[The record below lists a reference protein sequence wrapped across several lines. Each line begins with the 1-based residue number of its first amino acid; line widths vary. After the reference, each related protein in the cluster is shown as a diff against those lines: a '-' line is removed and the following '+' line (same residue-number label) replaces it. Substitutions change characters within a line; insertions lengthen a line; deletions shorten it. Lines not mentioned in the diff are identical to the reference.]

1 MSFPFFM
8 KRLREHLVKYRKE
21 CVLAPLFKLLEAV
34 LELFVP
40 LVVAAI
46 IDRGVAVGNGR
57 FVVSYS
63 LLLIVLAFSGFFVSI
78 TSQYFSARAASGFA
92 RDVKH
97 SLLKHIQS
105 LDRKDIEALG
115 SSTLITRMTS
125 DMNQV
130 QSGLNMALRLLLRSP
145 FIVFGSA
152 IMAFAVDFKAALVF
166 VAVLPILCLIVF
178 LVMSISLPRFK
189 KVQKSMDKIVSR
201 SRENLG
207 GVRVIR
213 AFNLEESECK
223 KFSEENNI
231 LLRLQLSASRISILT
246 NPVSSLIINGA
257 IIVLLYTGAIR
268 IEAGTL
274 SAGAVVALV
283 NYMSQILVEL
293 IKLANL
299 LVTISKAL
307 ASAKRVE
314 AVFEHTSPNRKG
326 ENVKAF
332 DLSKPAIEFK
342 DVSFSYKE
350 GVSSSLSHISLSLE
364 KGSTLGVIGGT
375 GSGKST
381 LAALLT
387 ALYDVTEGSLEI
399 FGKSIGDYNKAFL
412 HDNIAIALQKAR
424 LFKGTIRSNMKW
436 LSPEATDEDIIK
448 ALKIAQAWEFVEQKG
463 LSYPVEVGGRNFSG
477 GQRQRLN
484 IARAVIAKPAILILD
499 DSASALDYATEKKL
513 RSALGTLPCT
523 KVIISQRAASILQ
536 ADQILLLDDG
546 KMVALGSHEELLK
559 TSELYQEIY
568 YSQFKR
574 EEKNV

>member
-1 MSFPFFM
+1 M
-8 KRLREHLVKYRKE
+8 KRLKEHLVKYRKE

-40 LVVAAI
+40 MVVAVI
-46 IDRGVAVGNGR
+46 IDRGIVIGDNR
-57 FVVSYS
+57 IIISYS
-63 LLLIVLAFSGFFVSI
+63 LLLILLALSGFFVSI

-105 LDRKDIEALG
+105 LARKDVETLG
-115 SSTLITRMTS
+115 ASTLITRMTS
-125 DMNQV
+125 DMTQV

-166 VAVLPILCLIVF
+166 VAVLPVLCLIVF
-178 LVMSISLPRFK
+178 AVMSISLPRFK
-189 KVQKSMDKIVSR
+189 SVQKSMDQVVGR

-213 AFNLEESECK
+213 AFNLEESECG
-223 KFSEENNI
+223 KFKEENDL
-231 LLRLQLSASRISILT
+231 LLRLQLSAARVSILT
-246 NPVSSLIINGA
+246 NPLSSLVINGA

-274 SAGAVVALV
+274 SAGAVIALV

-314 AVFEHTSPNRKG
+314 AVFEHTSPIRKG
-326 ENVKAF
+326 ADIKAF
-332 DLSKPAIEFK
+332 DFSKPAIELK

-350 GVSSSLSHISLSLE
+350 GAPPSLSHISLSVM
-364 KGSTLGVIGGT
+364 KGGTLGVIGGT

-387 ALYDVTEGSLEI
+387 ALYEVSEGSVEI
-399 FGKSIGDYNKAFL
+399 FGQSICDYNPEFIHKR
-412 HDNIAIALQKAR
+412 IAVALQKAR
-424 LFKGTIRSNMKW
+424 LFKGTIRSNMRW
-436 LSPEATDEDIIK
+436 LSPEASDEVIIK
-448 ALKIAQAWEFVEQKG
+448 ALKIAQAWEFVEKIG
-463 LSYPVEVGGRNFSG
+463 LSASVESGGRNFSG

-484 IARAVIAKPAILILD
+484 IARAIVAEPDILILD
-499 DSASALDYATEKKL
+499 DSSSALDYATEKRL
-513 RSALGTLPCT
+513 RTALGSLSCT
-523 KVIISQRAASILQ
+523 KVIISQRAASLMH

-546 KMVALGSHEELLK
+546 KTAALGSHEKLLK
-559 TSELYQEIY
+559 DSELYQEIY
-568 YSQFKR
+568 YSQFRR
-574 EEKNV
+574 EGNDV

>member
-1 MSFPFFM
+1 M
-8 KRLREHLVKYRKE
+8 KRLKEHLVKYRKE

-40 LVVAAI
+40 LVVAVI
-46 IDRGVAVGNGR
+46 IDRGIVIGDNR
-57 FVVSYS
+57 IIISYS
-63 LLLIVLAFSGFFVSI
+63 LLLILLALSGFFVSI

-105 LDRKDIEALG
+105 LARKDVEALG
-115 SSTLITRMTS
+115 ASTLITRMTS
-125 DMNQV
+125 DMTQV

-166 VAVLPILCLIVF
+166 VAVLPVLCLIVF

-189 KVQKSMDKIVSR
+189 SVQKSMDQVVGR

-213 AFNLEESECK
+213 AFNLEESECG
-223 KFSEENNI
+223 KFKEENDL
-231 LLRLQLSASRISILT
+231 LLRLQLSAARVSILT
-246 NPVSSLIINGA
+246 NPLSSLVINGA

-274 SAGAVVALV
+274 SAGAVIALV

-314 AVFEHTSPNRKG
+314 AVFEHTSPIRKG
-326 ENVKAF
+326 ADIKAF
-332 DLSKPAIEFK
+332 DFSKPAIELK

-350 GVSSSLSHISLSLE
+350 GAPPSLSHISLSVM
-364 KGSTLGVIGGT
+364 KGGTLGVIGGT

-387 ALYDVTEGSLEI
+387 ALYEVSEGSVEI
-399 FGKSIGDYNKAFL
+399 FGQSICDYNPEFIHKR
-412 HDNIAIALQKAR
+412 IAVALQKAR
-424 LFKGTIRSNMKW
+424 LFKGTIRSNMRW
-436 LSPEATDEDIIK
+436 LSPEASDEVIIK
-448 ALKIAQAWEFVEQKG
+448 ALKIAQAWEFVEKIG
-463 LSYPVEVGGRNFSG
+463 LSASVESGGRNFSG

-484 IARAVIAKPAILILD
+484 IARAIVAEPDILILD
-499 DSASALDYATEKKL
+499 DSSSALDYATEKRL
-513 RSALGTLPCT
+513 RTALGSLSCT
-523 KVIISQRAASILQ
+523 KVIISQRAASLMH

-546 KMVALGSHEELLK
+546 KMAALGSHEKLLK
-559 TSELYQEIY
+559 DSELYQEIY
-568 YSQFKR
+568 YSQFRR
-574 EEKNV
+574 EGNDV

>member
-1 MSFPFFM
+1 M
-8 KRLREHLVKYRKE
+8 KRLKEHLVKYRKE

-40 LVVAAI
+40 LVVAVI
-46 IDRGVAVGNGR
+46 IDRGIVIGDNR
-57 FVVSYS
+57 IIISYS
-63 LLLIVLAFSGFFVSI
+63 LLLILLALSGFFVSI

-105 LDRKDIEALG
+105 LARKDVETLG
-115 SSTLITRMTS
+115 ASTLITRMTS
-125 DMNQV
+125 DMTQV

-152 IMAFAVDFKAALVF
+152 VMAFAVDFKAALVF
-166 VAVLPILCLIVF
+166 VAVLPVLCLIVF
-178 LVMSISLPRFK
+178 VVMSISLPRFK
-189 KVQKSMDKIVSR
+189 SVQKSMDQVVGR

-213 AFNLEESECK
+213 AFNLEESECG
-223 KFSEENNI
+223 KFKEENEL
-231 LLRLQLSASRISILT
+231 LLRLQLSAARVSILT
-246 NPVSSLIINGA
+246 NPLSSLVINAA

-274 SAGAVVALV
+274 SAGAVIALV

-314 AVFEHTSPNRKG
+314 AVFDHTSPVRKG
-326 ENVKAF
+326 DDIKAF
-332 DLSKPAIEFK
+332 DFSKPAIELK

-350 GVSSSLSHISLSLE
+350 GAPPSLSHISLSVT
-364 KGSTLGVIGGT
+364 KGGTLGVIGGT

-387 ALYDVTEGSLEI
+387 ALYEVSEGSVEV
-399 FGKSIGDYNKAFL
+399 FGQSICDYNPEFIHKR
-412 HDNIAIALQKAR
+412 IAVVLQKAR
-424 LFKGTIRSNMKW
+424 LFKGTIRSNMRW
-436 LSPEATDEDIIK
+436 LAPNASDEAIIR
-448 ALKIAQAWEFVEQKG
+448 ALKIAQAWEFVEKIG
-463 LSYPVEVGGRNFSG
+463 LSASVEIGGRNFSG

-484 IARAVIAKPAILILD
+484 IARAIVAEPDILILD
-499 DSASALDYATEKKL
+499 DSSSALDYATEKKL
-513 RSALGTLPCT
+513 RIALGSLSCT
-523 KVIISQRAASILQ
+523 KVIISQRAASLMH

-546 KMVALGSHEELLK
+546 KMAALGSHEKLLEE
-559 TSELYQEIY
+559 SELYQEIY
-568 YSQFKR
+568 YSQFRR
-574 EEKNV
+574 EGDDV

>member
-1 MSFPFFM
+1 M
-8 KRLREHLVKYRKE
+8 KRLKEHLVKYRKE

-40 LVVAAI
+40 LVVAVI
-46 IDRGVAVGNGR
+46 IDRGIVIGDSR
-57 FVVSYS
+57 IIISYS
-63 LLLIVLAFSGFFVSI
+63 LLLILLALSGFFVSI

-92 RDVKH
+92 MDVKH

-105 LDRKDIEALG
+105 LDRKDVEALG
-115 SSTLITRMTS
+115 ASTLITRMTS
-125 DMNQV
+125 DMTQV

-152 IMAFAVDFKAALVF
+152 VMAFAVDFKAALVF
-166 VAVLPILCLIVF
+166 VAVLPVLCLIVF
-178 LVMSISLPRFK
+178 AVMSISLPRFK
-189 KVQKSMDKIVSR
+189 SVQKSMDQVVGR

-213 AFNLEESECK
+213 AFNLEESECG
-223 KFSEENNI
+223 KFKEENDL
-231 LLRLQLSASRISILT
+231 LLRLQLSAARVSILT
-246 NPVSSLIINGA
+246 NPLSSLVINGA

-268 IEAGTL
+268 IEASTL
-274 SAGAVVALV
+274 SAGAVIALV

-314 AVFEHTSPNRKG
+314 AVFEHTSPIRK
-326 ENVKAF
+326 EADIKAF
-332 DLSKPAIEFK
+332 DFSKPAIELK

-350 GVSSSLSHISLSLE
+350 GAPPSLSHISLSVM
-364 KGSTLGVIGGT
+364 KGGTLGVIGGT

-387 ALYDVTEGSLEI
+387 ALYDVSEGSLEV
-399 FGKSIGDYNKAFL
+399 FGQSLCDYNPEFIHKR
-412 HDNIAIALQKAR
+412 IAIALQKSR
-424 LFKGTIRSNMKW
+424 LFKGTIRSNMRW
-436 LSPEATDEDIIK
+436 LSPDASDEVIIK
-448 ALKIAQAWEFVEQKG
+448 ALKIAQAWEFVEKIG
-463 LSYPVEVGGRNFSG
+463 LSASVESGGRNFSG

-484 IARAVIAKPAILILD
+484 IARAIVAEPDILILD
-499 DSASALDYATEKKL
+499 DSSSALDYATEKKL
-513 RSALGTLPCT
+513 RTALGSLSCT
-523 KVIISQRAASILQ
+523 KVIISQRAASLMH

-546 KMVALGSHEELLK
+546 KMAALGSHEKLLK
-559 TSELYQEIY
+559 DSELYQEIY
-568 YSQFKR
+568 YSQFRR
-574 EEKNV
+574 EGDDV